1 MGFFTGLGR
10 AANQARAEAAYYN
23 YMGDRE
29 KLKAAGYTKL
39 PGDETQVAAAKNHLL
54 DGGQMDPALMYETTD
69 MNRGKGLAEVH
80 LGRKYGIPTEDAKG
94 LVRLA
99 RADISNIPGPTT
111 YFQKVNP
118 QAAPGSASTQI
129 KISGPS
135 QAEQISAGMGGGPS
149 QKEIEMAQKDWRNAL
164 AAKEV
169 EIVQREMAPGLSTG
183 EIVAQLNDP
192 AVRGNQ
198 GIIDALTNDKE
209 YLAMYNE
216 GPYLRASNPE
226 GLINEGKFK
235 QIYEAETPGM
245 VLAVQPEIVE
255 WNGYSNSGR
264 TMGPRESPGGG
275 LHYAPQELQAEY
287 DIMNAL
293 SKVGIAPRVGEGGV
307 TVLPGKG
314 AGYEMQ
320 DLRQNYTEMADVLD
334 RRGQEYQAALDA
346 GNETKIGQ
354 LQRQERL
361 RRVKQN
367 QQEAIAGMKGY
378 ELWDRHE
385 GNIMNHN
392 MMNRPMQVDLG
403 LHQQVNG
410 FEQDVVIA
418 NKTVN
423 GLRSAGLQDEADIL
437 DGLLRESHD
446 RGDEAAFHDLTQ
458 QGASRLMKIKQIPS
472 NIGSYQ
478 QILPQEEM
486 PF

>member
-1 MGFFTGLGR
+1 MGFFTGLGKVV
-10 AANQARAEAAYYN
+10 NQGRAEAAYIN

-29 KLKAAGYTKL
+29 KLKQAGYSKL
-39 PGDETQVAAAKNHLL
+39 PGNTDQLKAAEKFYVQ
-54 DGGQMDPALMYETTD
+54 GGEMDPRLAYDTAD
-69 MNRGKGLAEVH
+69 MDRGKGLAEVY
-80 LGRKYGIPTEDAKG
+80 LGREYGIPTNDAKG

-111 YFQKVNP
+111 YNRAVNP
-118 QAAPGSASTQI
+118 QAAPGSVSTQI
-129 KISGPS
+129 KTSGPS
-135 QAEQISAGMGGGPS
+135 QAEQVAAGMSGGPS

-169 EIVQREMAPGLSTG
+169 EIVQRDMAPGLSKG

-192 AVRGNQ
+192 AVRDNQ
-198 GIIDALTNDKE
+198 GIIDALNNDKE

-216 GPYLRASNPE
+216 GPYLRAGNPE
-226 GLINEGKFK
+226 GLIGEGKFK

-255 WNGYSNSGR
+255 WNGYSDSGR

-287 DIMNAL
+287 DIMDAL
-293 SKVGIAPRVGEGGV
+293 SKVGIAPRVAGGV
-307 TVLPGKG
+307 TVVPGKA

-320 DLRQNYTEMADVLD
+320 DLRQNYTEMADVVQ
-334 RRGQEYQAALDA
+334 RRNQEYQAAKDA
-346 GNETKIGQ
+346 GDEAKIGQ

-361 RRVKQN
+361 RGVKQN
-367 QQEAIAGMKGY
+367 QQEAVAGMKGY
-378 ELWDRHE
+378 ELYDRHE

-410 FEQDVVIA
+410 FEQDAVIA
-418 NKTVN
+418 NKTVA
-423 GLRSAGLQDEADIL
+423 GLRYAGLQDEADIL
-437 DGLLRESHD
+437 DGLLRESLN
-446 RGDEAAFHDLTQ
+446 RGDQAGFHDLTQ

>member
-1 MGFFTGLGR
+1 MGFFTGLNR
-10 AANQARAEAAYYN
+10 AQIQARAEAAGIN
-23 YMGDRE
+23 YLGDRAA
-29 KLKAAGYTKL
+29 LSAAGYKGL
-39 PGDETQVAAAKNHLL
+39 PGNTTIGNAAANYIA
-54 DGGQMDPALMYETTD
+54 GG
-69 MNRGKGLAEVH
+69 
-80 LGRKYGIPTEDAKG
+80 KYPSELEYPTEKMDAGVPMAAVYLQRKFG
-94 LVRLA
+94 IGESDAAALA
-99 RADISNIPGPTT
+99 KIARNKVTSVPGPEIFTHLRN
-111 YFQKVNP
+111 Q
-118 QAAPGSASTQI
+118 APGASSTQI

-135 QAEQISAGMGGGPS
+135 QAEQVAAGMSGGPS

-169 EIVQREMAPGLSTG
+169 EIVQRDMAPGLSKG

-192 AVRGNQ
+192 AVRDNQ
-198 GIIDALTNDKE
+198 GIIDALNNDKE

-216 GPYLRASNPE
+216 GPYLRAGNPE
-226 GLINEGKFK
+226 GLIGEGKFK

-255 WNGYSNSGR
+255 WNGYSDSGR
-264 TMGPRESPGGG
+264 TMGPRESPGGGG

-287 DIMNAL
+287 DIMDAL
-293 SKVGIAPRVGEGGV
+293 SKVGIAPRVAGGV
-307 TVLPGKG
+307 TVVPGKA

-320 DLRQNYTEMADVLD
+320 DLRQNYTEMADVVQ
-334 RRGQEYQAALDA
+334 RRNQEYQAAKDA
-346 GNETKIGQ
+346 GDEAKIKQ

-361 RRVKQN
+361 RGVKQN
-367 QQEAIAGMKGY
+367 QQEAVAGMKGY

-410 FEQDVVIA
+410 FEQDQVIA
-418 NKTVN
+418 NKTIN
-423 GLRSAGLQDEADIL
+423 GLRYAGLQDEADIL
-437 DGLLRESHD
+437 HGLLQESAN

-478 QILPQEEM
+478 QLLPQEEM